1 MKTKE
6 SVGGKKQAIVVKDLT
21 SKKNPQGGFTIKLTN
36 NLGKTPS
43 GPPTDCNSVL
53 QGVSTTR

>member
-1 MKTKE
+1 MKTKA
-6 SVGGKKQAIVVKDLT
+6 SVSSKKQPIVVKDLT

-36 NLGKTPS
+36 NLGKTPA
-43 GPPTDCNSVL
+43 GPATDCNSTM